1 MSVKVILASG
11 SPRRREL
18 MELMGIPFE
27 TDVSDA
33 DEDIDKE
40 MPPER
45 YVGELSRRKA
55 KAVEARHKKDIIIG
69 ADTIVV
75 MDGTVLGKPKDKDD
89 ALRMLH
95 MLAGRTHSVYTGVTI
110 SYPKVSGDKTPGH
123 SGAASDI
130 TASDQKDRAEES
142 FHVRT
147 DVTMYPANEM
157 LLEAYTESSEPYD
170 KAGAYGIQGR
180 GALLVERIEGDYYN
194 VMGLPISGLYRRLI
208 NILSLCEGS

>member
-11 SPRRREL
+11 SPRRKEL

-55 KAVEARHKKDIIIG
+55 KAVEERHEKDIIIG

-75 MDGTVLGKPKDKDD
+75 MDGTVLGKPKDKDN
-89 ALRMLH
+89 ALKMLH

-110 SYPKVSGDKTPGH
+110 SYPKGI
-123 SGAASDI
+123 A
-130 TASDQKDRAEES
+130 DRAEES

>member
-55 KAVEARHKKDIIIG
+55 KAVEARHEKDIIIG

-110 SYPKVSGDKTPGH
+110 SYTKGI
-123 SGAASDI
+123 A
-130 TASDQKDRAEES
+130 DRAEES

-208 NILSLCEGS
+208 NIISLCEGS

>member
-55 KAVEARHKKDIIIG
+55 KAVEARHEKDIIIG

-110 SYPKVSGDKTPGH
+110 SYTKGI
-123 SGAASDI
+123 A
-130 TASDQKDRAEES
+130 DRAEES

>member
-11 SPRRREL
+11 SPRRKEL

-55 KAVEARHKKDIIIG
+55 KAVEARHEKDIIIG

-75 MDGTVLGKPKDKDD
+75 MDGTVLGKPKDKDN
-89 ALRMLH
+89 ALKMLH

-110 SYPKVSGDKTPGH
+110 SYPKGI
-123 SGAASDI
+123 A
-130 TASDQKDRAEES
+130 DRAEES